1 MGRSRQKLSSR
12 WRRMH
17 HARGAA
23 RHASGRGGQAPR
35 RNHGGGSRAPL
46 RRQKG
51 PFRIGRV
58 NVERISLV
66 IELFPCARA
75 RKQMLCPG
83 SEALLVVSWTI
94 RVYDQHGQ
102 ERGSRQLVAVRA
114 RAYLVAVRGTHPRA
128 GPTPPR
134 AEPASARTGF
144 CRHPPDA
151 RPDRAVPEVAA
162 SAAITASGA
171 RSFPSPPSRPPPA
184 TLLLSSLLRRRRRVA
199 AARVAHPVA
208 ALILRPNHACSH
220 ALILIAVRRRLPGG
234 CGTAAAH
241 SGRSRTRR
249 IPIKTHPPSKRIRPR
264 RRDAETGSDPNGK
277 EEERSAPRRRAAS
290 SRRGNSAACQVP
302 SACYATA
309 TVLSPL

>member
-66 IELFPCARA
+66 IELFPGARA

-184 TLLLSSLLRRRRRVA
+184 TLSLSPPCAGVA
-199 AARVAHPVA
+199 A
-208 ALILRPNHACSH
+208 S
-220 ALILIAVRRRLPGG
+220 
-234 CGTAAAH
+234 
-241 SGRSRTRR
+241 
-249 IPIKTHPPSKRIRPR
+249 PR
-264 RRDAETGSDPNGK
+264 RALPTLWRPCALTTPAGTHSF
-277 EEERSAPRRRAAS
+277 
-290 SRRGNSAACQVP
+290 
-302 SACYATA
+302 
-309 TVLSPL
+309 

>member
-1 MGRSRQKLSSR
+1 M
-12 WRRMH
+12 
-17 HARGAA
+17 
-23 RHASGRGGQAPR
+23 
-35 RNHGGGSRAPL
+35 
-46 RRQKG
+46 
-51 PFRIGRV
+51 
-58 NVERISLV
+58 ERKSLV
-66 IELFPCARA
+66 IELFPGARA

-102 ERGSRQLVAVRA
+102 ERGWRQQVAVRA

-134 AEPASARTGF
+134 AEPASTRTGF

-151 RPDRAVPEVAA
+151 RPGRAVPEVAA

-171 RSFPSPPSRPPPA
+171 RSCSSPPSSPQPA
-184 TLLLSSLLRRRRRVA
+184 TLSLSAPAPASPRRRGARRPPCGG
-199 AARVAHPVA
+199 RD
-208 ALILRPNHACSH
+208 LRPNHACSH
-220 ALILIAVRRRLPGG
+220 ALILMAVRRRLPGG
-234 CGTAAAH
+234 WDGRRALPPVQNAAH
-241 SGRSRTRR
+241 S
-249 IPIKTHPPSKRIRPR
+249 IKTHPPSKRIRPR

-290 SRRGNSAACQVP
+290 SRRGNTAACQVP